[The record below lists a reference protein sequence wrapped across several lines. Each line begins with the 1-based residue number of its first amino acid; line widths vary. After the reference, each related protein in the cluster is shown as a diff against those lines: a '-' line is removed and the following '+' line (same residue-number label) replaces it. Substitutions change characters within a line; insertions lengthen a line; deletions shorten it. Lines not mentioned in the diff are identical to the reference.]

1 MVEPP
6 DYLWAER
13 GNAKEP
19 NTPEEKKNRGE
30 ERETQDEGGSKKG
43 EDGWTRS
50 FPFSLGS
57 VSAPPHGKRV
67 NGVGGRARS
76 SGSRL
81 PATFHSGGHV
91 SLGMPTREASV
102 WDAALPGPL
111 LSLFIIHFNPC
122 TALAGNLLKKRWEGE
137 RKKGQ
142 KKLKKKYLKSK

>member
-57 VSAPPHGKRV
+57 VSAPPKKK
-67 NGVGGRARS
+67 S
-76 SGSRL
+76 EWCWCSGSRL